1 MGKCLASFCR
11 QQQVVLY
18 IFTDEI
24 VLKIAF
30 IGDIV
35 GKPGRLMIKRH
46 LKRLQQEH
54 SIDFTIANYENA
66 SHGFGLTQKNCEE
79 LLGYGI
85 DMMTGGNHS
94 FDKKEIVTLFDT
106 YPLIRPVNY
115 PQNAPGEGVFKTVLL
130 NQEIAIINLM
140 GHYTMPMVD
149 NPFTTI
155 EKVVNGLKE
164 EGIQHIIIDIH
175 AEATSEKYALLQML
189 KEKVSA
195 ILGTHTHVATD
206 DLQVIE
212 GCCYVSDVGLT
223 GCRDGVIGMD
233 AKVPVQRFLTGIGG
247 HFDIPDHCKALFQ
260 MVVFELN
267 AEGRCI
273 GAEKIKIYDTQ
284 PKIVTQAWIEE
295 TGTS

>member
-1 MGKCLASFCR
+1 M
-11 QQQVVLY
+11 
-18 IFTDEI
+18 
-24 VLKIAF
+24 KIAF

-54 SIDFTIANYENA
+54 FIDFTIANYENA

-94 FDKKEIVTLFDT
+94 FDKKEIITLFDT
-106 YPLIRPVNY
+106 YPLIRPINY

-155 EKVVNGLKE
+155 EKVVNSLKE

-212 GCCYVSDVGLT
+212 GCCYISDVGLT

-295 TGTS
+295 AL